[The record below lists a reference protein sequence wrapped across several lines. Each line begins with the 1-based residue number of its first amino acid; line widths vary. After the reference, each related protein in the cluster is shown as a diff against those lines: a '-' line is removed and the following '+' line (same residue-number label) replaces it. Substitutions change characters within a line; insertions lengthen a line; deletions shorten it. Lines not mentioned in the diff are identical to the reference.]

1 MGLVMIKL
9 KELLTEIKYTKP
21 NFEFEW
27 EEAERYQ
34 DLFPDKETWFSK
46 VKNGKVMTVNCDMN
60 IQNTDM
66 CDYEG
71 VDLHPDKVKGVEKQI
86 VSGKV
91 ELPIVMKHSGQYE
104 LIGGN
109 TRLVGLSKKGL
120 PTKAWV
126 FNYD

>member
-9 KELLTEIKYTKP
+9 KELLTEIKFWGP
-21 NFEFEW
+21 DFENEW

-46 VKNGKVMTVNCDMN
+46 VKNGKVMIVNCDMN

-71 VDLHPDKVKGVEKQI
+71 VDLHPAKVKGVEKQI
-86 VSGKV
+86 SSGTV
-91 ELPIVMKHSGQYE
+91 ELPIVMKHNGKYE

-109 TRLVGLSKKGL
+109 TRLVGLMKHGL

-126 FNYD
+126 FDYD

>member
-1 MGLVMIKL
+1 MIKL
-9 KELLTEIKYTKP
+9 KELLTEIKFWGP
-21 NFEFEW
+21 NFENEW
-27 EEAERYQ
+27 EEAIRYP

-46 VKNGKVMTVNCDMN
+46 VKSGKEMTVTCDMN

-71 VDLHPDKVKGVEKQI
+71 VDLHPAKVKGVEKQI
-86 VSGKV
+86 LSGKV
-91 ELPIVMKHSGQYE
+91 ELPIVMKHNGQYE

-126 FNYD
+126 FNYDQS